1 MDDFYVYLHIRHDTN
16 TPFYVGKGRKYR
28 AFKKNNRSEHWN
40 NISKFGYSIIFLEEN
55 LEESVS
61 FQLETYWIRRIG
73 RKDLGE
79 GTLVNITD
87 GGEKTGMKYSDESKE
102 KMRQSQLGRR
112 HTEETKKKI
121 SQSMTGRKY
130 SKERGDK
137 IRNKLKSRVM
147 PEDQRQRLRD
157 SQKGKKLTEQHREN
171 IRLGGLKRWKDYR
184 DKMDVDIKD
193 DEIVS

>member
-1 MDDFYVYLHIRHDTN
+1 MGDYYVYLHIRHDTN
-16 TPFYVGKGRKYR
+16 EPFYVGKGRKYR
-28 AFKKNNRSEHWN
+28 AFKKTNRSEHWN
-40 NISKFGYSIIFLEEN
+40 NISKFGYSVIFLEEN
-55 LEESVS
+55 LEESRS

-79 GTLVNITD
+79 GPLVNITD
-87 GGEKTGMKYSDESKE
+87 GGEKIGMKYSDESKE
-102 KMRQSQLGRR
+102 KMRQSHLGMRQS
-112 HTEETKKKI
+112 EETKKKI
-121 SQSMTGRKY
+121 SQSMMGRKY

-137 IRNKLKSRVM
+137 IRDKLKGRVM

-157 SQKGKKLTEQHREN
+157 AQKGKVLTEQHKEN

-184 DKMDVDIKD
+184 DRMDHGIKD